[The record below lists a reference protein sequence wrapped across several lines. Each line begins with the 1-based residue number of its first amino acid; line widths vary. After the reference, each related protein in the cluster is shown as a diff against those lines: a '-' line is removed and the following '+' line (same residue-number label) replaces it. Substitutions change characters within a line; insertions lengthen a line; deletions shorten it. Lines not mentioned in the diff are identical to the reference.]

1 MKIMTTIYTD
11 LLRKPWEERVPSVVQ
26 VLHLLPPLPLPL
38 HPIVWH
44 VLPLHRNAF
53 TLATTAAAIGGRG
66 SRGIVLDDITLNIT
80 TVQRAGLGVGPSAVA
95 AVSSSIVVAI

>member
-1 MKIMTTIYTD
+1 
-11 LLRKPWEERVPSVVQ
+11 VPSVVQ

-53 TLATTAAAIGGRG
+53 TLATAAAAAIGGRG

-80 TVQRAGLGVGPSAVA
+80 TVQRAGLGVGPNAVA